1 MDFQNLYILSG
12 QIRTGKSTRLLNW
25 ANNNENVKGIIQYN
39 ENGKRILY
47 DIGSK
52 LKRSLEFEET
62 AGIEKQ
68 IRVGNYIFNQDT
80 FIWAKERLLFAF
92 SQNPKWIIIDEFGK
106 LEFQNQGLEPV
117 VSKIINSTQK
127 QSKINLI
134 IVIRDS
140 LKSDFIERYKLKN
153 HNYKDFNL
161 NS

>member
-12 QIRTGKSTRLLNW
+12 QIRSGKSTGLLNW
-25 ANNNENVKGIIQYN
+25 ANINENVKGVIQYN

-52 LKRSLEFEET
+52 LKRNLEFDKT

-68 IRVGNYIFNQDT
+68 IRVGNYMFNQDS